1 MAIFSNDLKDI
12 LKRLANKEFSSSEER
27 DDLLNGLAAQP
38 NVKARDVTWMLF
50 RPDRAI
56 RDTGIRLLQKLKDGE
71 TVDLFL
77 GECKTKPEAAVRA
90 ASGLLFSLGIPGA
103 EARIAQLAGSQNPKE
118 KDLSGVAKK
127 IILEAPVTKSIEPA
141 LWQLASSGTGEE
153 RAAYLMRLGT
163 IEFDAAAIP
172 KWQKLAQDHDK
183 SIRERALETLAH
195 RAPVQSVDIL
205 VAQLPSAS
213 YSIQQ
218 SLVEALTKAA
228 AGLGPDFAQRI
239 LPLMASGDAQT
250 RSAVLKILLG
260 MGHRREL
267 IKRYIIFS
275 KSLAGWARDR
285 ALESMKAFE
294 SDLLE
299 PTIELLSDPDEE
311 VRASAMH
318 VAASF
323 EDKRIIPATIRLLK
337 DPDWWIR
344 ISAVETLGH
353 LGDPSAV
360 DPLIEMLTDADV
372 RWSAVEA
379 LGRIGDVR
387 ALPHLGKLFGDPSP
401 DIRIEVIQSLV
412 HFKHP
417 QVMKVLEQVAQT
429 DPSRA
434 VRARALDVI
443 DEIAKRDHT
452 TIEGAE
458 QMKQTALAAR
468 ATQGE
473 PRLHQYLIVTRNQ
486 GASDFHLA
494 VSMPPIVRTAGVL
507 TRAQAEPFTA
517 ELTEGM
523 LREIL
528 TPLQLEKLAREQ
540 QLDFCY
546 YIASAGRY
554 RANIF
559 IDQKGWNAVF
569 RVIPEKPP
577 TIAEIGL
584 PPHLAEIADFHQGL
598 VLLCGPSGSG
608 KSTTLAALVN
618 LFNETRHDHVL
629 TLEDPVE
636 FVHPFKNCLVNQRE
650 VGTHTTSF
658 ARALRAALRED
669 PDVIVIGELRDNETV
684 SLALTAAETGHI
696 VLGTLNSTS
705 APKAIDRIIGSF
717 PNEEQA
723 QIRTAMSE
731 SLKYAI
737 AQRLVPSKEPG
748 KLVAVFEILKGTGSV
763 ANLIRDEKT
772 YQIYSA
778 MQIGRAQGMQTLDEA
793 LRELLKQNKIAP
805 ETAYMIAEKKEDFEP
820 LVSQEFLKGRT
831 MV

>member
-12 LKRLANKEFSSSEER
+12 LKRLANKEFGSSEER
-27 DDLLNGLAAQP
+27 DELLSRLAEQP
-38 NVKARDVTWMLF
+38 NVKARDVAWMLF

-56 RDTGIRLLQKLKDGE
+56 RDSGIRILQRLKDPE

-90 ASGLLFSLGIPGA
+90 ASGLLFSLGIPGV
-103 EARIAQLAGSQNPKE
+103 EARIAQLTASQEPKE
-118 KDLSGVAKK
+118 KELQGVAKK
-127 IILEAPVTKSIEPA
+127 IILEAPVTKSLEPV
-141 LWQLASSGTGEE
+141 LWQLAGSGTGEE
-153 RAAYLMRLGT
+153 RAAFLTRLGT
-163 IEFDAAAIP
+163 LPFDAASVP
-172 KWQKLAQDHDK
+172 KWQRLAQDQDRN
-183 SIRERALETLAH
+183 IREKALETLAV
-195 RAPVQSVDIL
+195 RAPTQSVDIL
-205 VAQLPSAS
+205 VAQLPTAS
-213 YSIQQ
+213 YTTQQ
-218 SLVEALTKAA
+218 LLVEALTKAA
-228 AGLGPDFAQRI
+228 AAHGPEFAQRI
-239 LPLMASGDAQT
+239 LPLMASGEAST

-267 IKRYIIFS
+267 IKRYITFA
-275 KSLAGWARDR
+275 KTLAGWARDR

-294 SDLLE
+294 NDLIE

-323 EDKRIIPATIRLLK
+323 DDKRIIPATIQLLR

-344 ISAVETLGH
+344 ISAVETLGR

-360 DPLIEMLTDADV
+360 EALIPMLGDADV

-379 LGRIGDVR
+379 LGRIGDIR
-387 ALPHLGKLFGDPSP
+387 ALPHLGKLFADPSP
-401 DIRIEVIQSLV
+401 DIRIEVIQSLL

-429 DPSRA
+429 DQSRA
-434 VRARALDVI
+434 VRSRALDVM
-443 DEIAKRDHT
+443 DEIAKRDHS
-452 TIEGAE
+452 TIEGSE
-458 QMKQTALAAR
+458 QMKQNALAAR

-486 GASDFHLA
+486 GASDFHLS
-494 VSMPPIVRTAGVL
+494 VSLPPIIRVAGKL
-507 TRAQAEPFTA
+507 IRAQGEPFTA
-517 ELTEGM
+517 EATESM
-523 LREIL
+523 LREVL
-528 TPLQLEKLAREQ
+528 TEQQLEKFLREQ
-540 QLDFCY
+540 QIDYCY

-554 RANIF
+554 RVNLF
-559 IDQKGWNAVF
+559 IDQKGWNGVF

-598 VLLCGPSGSG
+598 VLICGPSGSG

-650 VGTHTTSF
+650 VGTHTVSF

-705 APKAIDRIIGSF
+705 APKAIDRIIASF
-717 PNEEQA
+717 PIEEQA

-731 SLKYAI
+731 SLKYAV
-737 AQRLVPSKEPG
+737 AQRLLPAKDG
-748 KLVAVFEILKGTGSV
+748 NKLVAVFEILKGTSGI

-772 YQIYSA
+772 FQIYSA
-778 MQIGRAQGMQTLDEA
+778 MQIGRSQGMQTLDEA

-805 ETAYMIAEKKEDFEP
+805 ETAYMVAEKKEDFEA
-820 LVSQEFLKGRT
+820 LVSKEFLQGRT